1 MRAKLAVRNIKRSI
15 KDYAI
20 YFITLVFG
28 VAVFYAF
35 NSIQSQSV
43 LFDLK
48 DEATESIFIMTGQF
62 LGIFSVFIACVLGF
76 LIIYANRF
84 LIRRRKH
91 EFGIYLTLG
100 MKPSTVS
107 QIVLLETLLVGV
119 VSLAIGLAVGIAL
132 SQGLSFVTAALFSIP
147 MERYQFVFSGDAC
160 ALTLICFAVIY
171 LIVALFNTFTV
182 GRYKLIDLLSARFKN
197 EKLKMR
203 NPWVSFVLFVASVVI
218 LVAAYVLL
226 IQNGLVMLD
235 DPKFLWATVLMVVG
249 TTLFF
254 YSLAG
259 FAIAM
264 LQRSKRLYYRGLAT
278 FTVRQVASKINTA
291 FVSLSVVCVMLFFSI
306 TVFSCGMGMV
316 EVFTSGVETGTRY
329 DATLTANVFWDSQ
342 GVEDMDPEFQE
353 DAKRVIEL
361 AEKND
366 FDIRSYLASL
376 GVDWDSFAEKTMQI
390 DIYQEPLLTYG
401 QIVDTDALGLA
412 QDRAAMVA
420 DTPVQIIGASQFNAL
435 REATGEEPVDVGA
448 HGYVVNNLAQSG
460 TELSEQ
466 LAALE
471 GSVTV
476 AGVELASASDRVYS
490 QPLDVHAFSGDAAQ
504 LVVPDEIVDALR
516 SQGAVPYMSYLDI
529 DYGVDRTAGDA
540 ALMEALGKALPPD
553 ENRARS
559 SFSYQSDSW
568 PVSMSFT
575 ANEVLAQSGGM
586 RMLITYLAL
595 YIGFVFLITTA
606 AVLAIQQLS
615 EASDSLERYRLLSK
629 LGCDRKMM
637 GRSLLTQVLV
647 YFLAPLG
654 LAICH
659 SVCAIGVMSS
669 ALFDSIG
676 VSIAGPT
683 GMTVLL
689 VVAVYGSYLLLTYGA
704 ARGII
709 GQAVDSRR

>member
-1 MRAKLAVRNIKRSI
+1 MRAKLAVRNIKRSF

-35 NSIQSQSV
+35 NSIQNQSV

-107 QIVLLETLLVGV
+107 QIVLIETLLVGI
-119 VSLAIGLAVGIAL
+119 VSLAIGLALGIAL
-132 SQGLSFVTAALFSIP
+132 SQGLSFLTAALFSIP
-147 MERYQFVFSGDAC
+147 MAQYQFVFSGDAC
-160 ALTLICFAVIY
+160 MLTLICFAVIY

-182 GRYKLIDLLSARFKN
+182 SRYKLIDLLSARAKN
-197 EKLKMR
+197 EKMKMR
-203 NPWVSFVLFVASVVI
+203 SPWASLVLFVVSVAVLAVAYAL
-218 LVAAYVLL
+218 LV
-226 IQNGLVMLD
+226 QNGLVMLD

-254 YSLAG
+254 YSLSG

-264 LQRSKRLYYRGLAT
+264 LQRSKRVYYKGLNT
-278 FTVRQVASKINTA
+278 FTVRQIASKINTA

-316 EVFTSGVETGTRY
+316 EAFTSGVEDGTRY

-342 GVEDMDPEFQE
+342 NVEDMDPEYRE
-353 DAKRVIEL
+353 DAKRVIALGRE
-361 AEKND
+361 ND
-366 FDIRSYLASL
+366 FDIETYLASL
-376 GVDWDSFAEKTMQI
+376 GVDWDAFAERVMQL
-390 DIYQEPLLTYG
+390 DIYQAPDLMYG
-401 QIVDTDALGLA
+401 QLVDTSTLGLA
-412 QDRAAMVA
+412 EDRAAMVET
-420 DTPVQIIGASQFNAL
+420 TPVQLIGASQFNAL
-435 REATGEEPVDVGA
+435 REATGEDPVDVGSN
-448 HGYVVNNLAQSG
+448 GYVVNNLAESG
-460 TELSEQ
+460 SALSDRLAQ
-466 LAALE
+466 LDGDVTVGGVALE
-471 GSVTV
+471 SK
-476 AGVELASASDRVYS
+476 SDRVYAQS
-490 QPLDVHAFSGDAAQ
+490 LDVHSFAGDAAQ
-504 LVVPDEIVDALR
+504 LIVPDDVIAAVRD
-516 SQGAVPYMSYLDI
+516 QGAVPYMSYLNI
-529 DYGVDRTAGDA
+529 DYKTDRTEGDT

-553 ENRARS
+553 DQTARNG
-559 SFSYQSDSW
+559 FSYKSDSW
-568 PVSMSFT
+568 PVSMTFT
-575 ANEVLAQSGGM
+575 AQEVIAQSGGM

-615 EASDSLERYRLLSK
+615 EASDSIERYRLLSK
-629 LGCDRKMM
+629 LGCDRPMIA
-637 GRSLLTQVLV
+637 RSLLAQVLI
-647 YFLAPLG
+647 YFIAPLG
-654 LAICH
+654 LAVCH
-659 SVCAIGVMSS
+659 AVCAIGVTSTS
-669 ALFDSIG
+669 LFTSVG
-676 VSIAGPT
+676 VSITGPT
-683 GMTVLL
+683 LMIVLL
-689 VVAVYGSYLLLTYGA
+689 VVAVYGSYLLVTYGA

-709 GQAVDSRR
+709 GQAIDSRR